1 MKNFKMIDVKR
12 YLSGLN
18 RLKRNDIVPL
28 YVDLIKGNAS
38 EEEVVFVNKKILS
51 KWSNSGLLYIKDKA
65 WKEVINGKM

>member
-1 MKNFKMIDVKR
+1 MIDVKR